1 MMIIKGT
8 YETPAIAFNAV
19 EGSLLI
25 EGKSLPENSVEFY
38 APLLSALENYN
49 NNPADFTYIDFKL
62 EYFNTGSSKCI
73 LNILRLLQRI
83 HTNKGNVTI
92 NWYHDEDDDEILEI
106 GQDYSR
112 IINVPFNFKIIQ

>member
-1 MMIIKGT
+1 MCI
-8 YETPAIAFNAV
+8 FNF
-19 EGSLLI
+19 S
-25 EGKSLPENSVEFY
+25 NSI
-38 APLLSALENYN
+38 S
-49 NNPADFTYIDFKL
+49 D
-62 EYFNTGSSKCI
+62 KCI